1 MQGTCRERL
10 LLIYYEYGTA
20 QRAAL
25 RGEGSERGK
34 NSADRQDKAESKAG
48 CFNLIGIK
56 YRLSMGYLKQ
66 F

>member
-25 RGEGSERGK
+25 TGEGSERWK
-34 NSADRQDKAESKAG
+34 NSSDREDKTESKAG

-56 YRLSMGYLKQ
+56 YCLSTGYLKQ